1 MTILSKKK
9 QIYKYFCI
17 CFRHIVVGP
26 FHKRGQNSE
35 VKIETGSQWILV
47 TLNEVE
53 VYPKFKTDRTSGT
66 YWAGFVS
73 APCVAVSV
81 RRAVWSVQLTPAG
94 WRRPG
99 VDRGIT
105 QMFY

>member
-1 MTILSKKK
+1 M
-9 QIYKYFCI
+9 
-17 CFRHIVVGP
+17 P
-26 FHKRGQNSE
+26 
-35 VKIETGSQWILV
+35 KIS
-47 TLNEVE
+47 
-53 VYPKFKTDRTSGT
+53 DRSDIGNIK

-99 VDRGIT
+99 GDRGIT
-105 QMFY
+105 LANVLLNHPSMHA